1 MPCSSLPS
9 TIRKPPPAAQ
19 LASKSCPEAWTCTH
33 LSLCFSRRPAAY
45 WGLASAVSATLA
57 LLLFLYLYAFR
68 PDTKPPSTAVLFA
81 SGLLSAAGVAAGIG
95 GFAAYLGLGIIN
107 TLHGDG
113 IYNKKTKDAGFLYSF
128 FLSADRPLFQ
138 TEYIVCVWTF
148 MTFKWSITSYY
159 YSIKTYKI
167 IKPYD

>member
-1 MPCSSLPS
+1 MHASLS
-9 TIRKPPPAAQ
+9 
-19 LASKSCPEAWTCTH
+19 
-33 LSLCFSRRPAAY
+33 FSRRPAAY

-113 IYNKKTKDAGFLYSF
+113 IYN
-128 FLSADRPLFQ
+128 
-138 TEYIVCVWTF
+138 
-148 MTFKWSITSYY
+148 
-159 YSIKTYKI
+159 
-167 IKPYD
+167 